1 MTWYKTGTVSVTNGS
16 ATVAGSGTAW
26 VANARV
32 GQAFALEGAGEQ
44 YEITAVVSDTE
55 LTISPAYLGSTQS
68 GQAYIII
75 PVVGFYRQAYDAL
88 AAAVAQWSSYAG
100 TVLSGL
106 FGDGTAAAPG
116 IGFEDETNTGLFR
129 KAAGQLGIA
138 TGGVQRALLS
148 SAALQVDVPLTGTAV
163 TQSTTDATTGR
174 LLKVGDFGIGEDAG
188 PVVTDLDTHY
198 LSGFFY
204 SYGGQHASAPAGTNP
219 FPTLGGAF
227 SLVTGGGTIGV
238 ATDYVWQ
245 VAILYS
251 ASAPI
256 MKYRSK
262 ATSWTEWVEVYSTS
276 NLIGTVSESGGAPTG
291 SILEKGS
298 NANGNYIRYA
308 DGTQICDFRGNSS
321 SAGAVTWTFP
331 ASFAAVP
338 QVSATPNQDQARFAT
353 TTAGAVGSVNFSV
366 WNTAQARLDAI
377 STSLIAI
384 GRWY

>member
-1 MTWYKTGTVSVTNGS
+1 M
-16 ATVAGSGTAW
+16 
-26 VANARV
+26 
-32 GQAFALEGAGEQ
+32 
-44 YEITAVVSDTE
+44 
-55 LTISPAYLGSTQS
+55 
-68 GQAYIII
+68 
-75 PVVGFYRQAYDAL
+75 
-88 AAAVAQWSSYAG
+88 
-100 TVLSGL
+100 
-106 FGDGTAAAPG
+106 
-116 IGFEDETNTGLFR
+116 
-129 KAAGQLGIA
+129 
-138 TGGVQRALLS
+138 
-148 SAALQVDVPLTGTAV
+148 
-163 TQSTTDATTGR
+163 
-174 LLKVGDFGIGEDAG
+174 
-188 PVVTDLDTHY
+188 VTDLDTHY

-227 SLVTGGGTIGV
+227 SLVTGGGTIGA

-276 NLIGTVSESGGAPTG
+276 NLIETVSESGGTPTG